1 MRYVRQRFNDNS
13 TGSWIPAGCNP
24 ADEPGYFEGEPDSYD
39 VIVEYRC
46 DGQCHL
52 CNNGD
57 RN

>member
-1 MRYVRQRFNDNS
+1 MRYTRQRFNDNS
-13 TGSWIPAGCNP
+13 TGGWIAAGCNP
-24 ADEPGYFEGEPDSYD
+24 ADEPGYFEGESDSYD
-39 VIVEYRC
+39 ELVEYRC